1 MTGLIITTLLSYM
14 LGSVSGS
21 LLLGRLR
28 HVDIR
33 RLGSGNAGG
42 TNAFRTQGTAFA
54 LGVVLIDVGKGVLA
68 TSLPALLPRLLPG
81 LLPVLQP
88 AASGFTGGPDIVD
101 QTLLCGMAA
110 VLGHCYPVWHGF
122 QGGKGA
128 AAAVGALVVIQPWV
142 LIPMISIWLVVLTV
156 SGLVGLATMLA
167 ALSLIPAFWLYDA
180 SPSTML
186 FAAVLALFIVFT
198 HRSNIR
204 NMIDGTEYRFER
216 VRLKYWLG
224 GQR

>member
-68 TSLPALLPRLLPG
+68 ASLPALLPRLLPAISG
-81 LLPVLQP
+81 I
-88 AASGFTGGPDIVD
+88 ASGPDIVD

-122 QGGKGA
+122 RGGKGA
-128 AAAVGALVVIQPWV
+128 AAAVGALIVIQPWV
-142 LIPMISIWLVVLTV
+142 LIPMITVWLVILTI

-167 ALSLIPAFWLYDA
+167 AISLIPAFWWSDA

-186 FAAVLALFIVFT
+186 FAVVLALFIVFT

-204 NMIDGTEYRFER
+204 NMIDCTEYRFER

-224 GQR
+224 GRR